1 MIGAGTIISPIVKIA
16 TTVAILAAIY
26 LLIVRP
32 VLDSAE
38 RTSGDLSSSP
48 GVIAVKE
55 ATRELKQ
62 ARANALNYASTLLA
76 GSQPWRK
83 ASNAVRECVNRAGT
97 AIVRLQRCQA
107 FGRRISTEL
116 LSNRNFAVGYAESLA
131 GQGRAGDAARV
142 RRCVEEAE
150 FEAKAMAACRKLADE
165 LLFG

>member
-1 MIGAGTIISPIVKIA
+1 MIGAGTIINPIIKIA

-26 LLIVRP
+26 LLVVRP
-32 VLDSAE
+32 VLDTAE

-48 GVIAVKE
+48 GVIAVKD
-55 ATRELKQ
+55 AKRELRQ
-62 ARANALNYASTLLA
+62 ARANALNYAGTLVA

-83 ASNAVRECVNRAGT
+83 ASNAVRECVKRAGT
-97 AIVRLQRCQA
+97 AIVRLERCRTMGQ
-107 FGRRISTEL
+107 RISTEV
-116 LSNRNFAVGYAESLA
+116 LSNRNFAVGYADSLA

-142 RRCVEEAE
+142 RSCVEQAE